1 MTRFEK
7 TVCGLALAGG
17 LVIPFLLDG
26 YTIRVAAMAL
36 YYVILASSWNLLL
49 GYAGQL
55 SFAHAA
61 FAGSAPTPRGCSA
74 ITTASIRASASSSA
88 ARWPRASAGAW
99 GACACVPAAPTW
111 P

>member
-7 TVCGLALAGG
+7 TVCGVAQGAG
-17 LVIPFLLDG
+17 LVIPFLLDS

-61 FAGSAPTPRGCSA
+61 FAG
-74 ITTASIRASASSSA
+74 I
-88 ARWPRASAGAW
+88 GAYTS
-99 GACACVPAAPTW
+99 GLLAHHYGVHPGFGIFI
-111 P
+111 